1 MLARLAENMYWA
13 GRYVE
18 RAENT
23 ARLLDVTY
31 HGLLESPPAEEAS
44 AWADLLAVLTL
55 EVEFASA
62 PRDHTARTVTRF
74 LVADPANP
82 GSIRSSVAAAREN
95 VRSLREEVSTELWE
109 AVNGFYLELAG
120 LDLVGEA
127 LRQPYVLYGLV
138 RRQCQAISGVA
149 DETMPRRDGWRFL
162 VLGRQVERVIMT
174 MRLLTV
180 YFGQSAVADTSLAF
194 HSWVGVLKSAAAL
207 EAFRRAE
214 NVRVD
219 PVGAVEYL
227 LTDVHFPR
235 SVLFCLREAEELV
248 DELGD
253 ERVGIDTRRL
263 LGRLRSSVEYC
274 DLDALASGDLVS
286 FGDRLQEGFTLLHET
301 VAAEFFRPALQ
312 RRLRVLGRV

>member
-18 RAENT
+18 RAENS

-31 HGLLESPPAEEAS
+31 HGLLESPPAEEAT
-44 AWADLLAVLTL
+44 AWRDLLSVLTL
-55 EVEFASA
+55 EVEFTSS
-62 PRDHTARTVTRF
+62 PRQLTAREVTRF
-74 LVADPANP
+74 LVADDANP
-82 GSIRSSVAAAREN
+82 GSIRSAVAAAREN

-109 AVNGFYLELAG
+109 AVNGFYLELEA
-120 LDLVGEA
+120 LDLPGQA
-127 LRQPYVLYGLV
+127 LRHPYELYGLV

-149 DETMPRRDGWRFL
+149 DETMARRDGWRFL
-162 VLGRQVERVIMT
+162 TLGRQLERVIMT
-174 MRLLTV
+174 MRLLSV
-180 YFGQSAVADTSLAF
+180 YFSQPVLADTSLAF

-207 EAFRRAE
+207 EAFRREE

-227 LTDVHFPR
+227 LTNEHFPR
-235 SVLFCLREAEELV
+235 SVLFCLREAELLAGS
-248 DELGD
+248 LGD

-274 DLDALASGDLVS
+274 DLETLASGGLVG
-286 FGDRLQEGFTLLHET
+286 FGARMQEGFTLLHET
-301 VAAEFFRPALQ
+301 VAAEFFRPSLQ
-312 RRLRVLGRV
+312 RRLRALGRV

>member
-31 HGLLESPPAEEAS
+31 HGLLESPPAEEAT
-44 AWADLLAVLTL
+44 AWRDLLSVLTL
-55 EVEFASA
+55 EVEFASV
-62 PRDHTARTVTRF
+62 PRSFTARAVTGF
-74 LVADPANP
+74 LVADRTNP
-82 GSIRSSVAAAREN
+82 GSIRSSVGSAREN

-109 AVNGFYLELAG
+109 AVNGFYLELDG
-120 LDLVGEA
+120 LDLAGEA

-149 DETMPRRDGWRFL
+149 DETMARRDGWRFL
-162 VLGRQVERVIMT
+162 VLGRQVERVVMT

-194 HSWVGVLKSAAAL
+194 HSWVGVLKAAAAL
-207 EAFRRAE
+207 EAFRREE

-227 LTDVHFPR
+227 LTNDHFPR
-235 SVLFCLREAEELV
+235 SVLFCLREAEALV
-248 DELGD
+248 ADLGD

-274 DLDALASGDLVS
+274 DLDTLVGGGLVG
-286 FGDRLQEGFTLLHET
+286 FGERLQEGFTLLHDT

-312 RRLRVLGRV
+312 RRLRALGRV